1 MYTILDTAVSASSP
15 LHPPPPKFL
24 SFKDREREGRE
35 WGLVSIV
42 KLRGFFNKK
51 IQVVHFFFFRGEG
64 LGLGVDPL
72 SSLNFLTYLCFLPMD
87 SFLSSSAD
95 LDSQTELSSD
105 NGKFGNDVYNRQQ
118 TINCFLCL

>member
-51 IQVVHFFFFRGEG
+51 IQVVHFFFLEGRG
-64 LGLGVDPL
+64 
-72 SSLNFLTYLCFLPMD
+72 
-87 SFLSSSAD
+87 
-95 LDSQTELSSD
+95 
-105 NGKFGNDVYNRQQ
+105 
-118 TINCFLCL
+118 